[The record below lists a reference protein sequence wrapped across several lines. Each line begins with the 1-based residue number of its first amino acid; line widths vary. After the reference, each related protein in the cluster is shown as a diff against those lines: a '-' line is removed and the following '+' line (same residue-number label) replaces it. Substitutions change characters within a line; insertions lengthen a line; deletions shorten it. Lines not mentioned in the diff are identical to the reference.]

1 MTTTYDRVEAMQA
14 RLGKL
19 LTLGRLECSWDEVK
33 ASEDAICWLS
43 WHKSLPMHTAIR
55 AYDLYGEQAIY
66 I

>member
-1 MTTTYDRVEAMQA
+1 MKTAYDRTEAMQV
-14 RLGKL
+14 RLSRL
-19 LTLGRLECSWDEVK
+19 LALGRLECSWDDVK
-33 ASEDAICWLS
+33 DCEDAICWLS